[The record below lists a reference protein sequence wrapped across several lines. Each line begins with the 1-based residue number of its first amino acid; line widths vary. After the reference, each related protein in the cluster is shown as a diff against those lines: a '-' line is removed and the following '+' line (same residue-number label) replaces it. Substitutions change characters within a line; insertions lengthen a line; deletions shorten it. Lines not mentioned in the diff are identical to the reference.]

1 MKTHTT
7 SSSTTT
13 AQGAEARQ
21 RKGVRR
27 TITKVFRGQVVSSD
41 FFARHW
47 LPVLVILILLMVN
60 ITGKYVCQTRM
71 EQINKL
77 NRELEIVKAESVR
90 VRSLYMGRTC
100 ESSMQ
105 QLVDSMHLGLNVA
118 ERPPYKLS
126 SR

>member
-1 MKTHTT
+1 MTKHTGT
-7 SSSTTT
+7 SSP
-13 AQGAEARQ
+13 AHGADQKQ

-118 ERPPYKLS
+118 ERPPFKLT

>member
-1 MKTHTT
+1 MSQNQPTQQKHHQQK
-7 SSSTTT
+7 S
-13 AQGAEARQ
+13 GI
-21 RKGVRR
+21 GVKR
-27 TITKVFRGQVVSSD
+27 TLSRVFNGRVVSIS
-41 FFARHW
+41 FFERHW
-47 LPVLVILILLMVN
+47 LPVLVVLVLIMVN

-105 QLVDSMHLGLNVA
+105 QLVDSMHLGLSVA
-118 ERPPYKLS
+118 ERPPFKLS
-126 SR
+126 AR